1 MGAGAAA
8 GGVVAAAIVRD
19 LFGGRRLV
27 VMLSRLALVTGV
39 APVLAPLAGSALLL
53 VVPWRGIFVVLAA
66 YGLVMLVSAIFLV
79 PETLPRERQIGRASC
94 GERGCQYEE
103 ISGGAVP
110 LKTNKINNITRP
122 VRILE
127 SNRQK

>member
-8 GGVVAAAIVRD
+8 GGVVAAAVVRD
-19 LFGGRRLV
+19 LVGGRRLV

-79 PETLPRERQIGRASC
+79 PETLPRERRAEQATVTIWARYRSVLTDRVFLDRK
-94 GERGCQYEE
+94 GPRLN
-103 ISGGAVP
+103 SSP
-110 LKTNKINNITRP
+110 
-122 VRILE
+122 
-127 SNRQK
+127 